1 MSNEETTMMRW
12 KAFTA
17 GLGLLLAALLPVQAT
32 DKPMEPKDYMAE
44 ASQGDAFEIKISEMA
59 LRTSE
64 NAAVKD
70 FATKM
75 VDAHKQSTEK
85 LKAAATEA
93 GMTDS
98 VTDTL
103 GVKQTA
109 AAGKLE
115 VLTGGAFDR
124 EFASIQVK
132 AHEEALKLHSNYAKN
147 GQSAPLKVFAGAVVP
162 TIQQHLKMARTLQA
176 SLNKK

>member
-1 MSNEETTMMRW
+1 MMRW

-17 GLGLLLAALLPVQAT
+17 GLGLLVIAALSAQAA
-32 DKPMEPKDYMAE
+32 DKPLEPKDYVTE
-44 ASQGDAFEIKISEMA
+44 ASRSDAFEIKISEMA

-75 VDAHKQSTEK
+75 IDAHTQSTEK
-85 LKAAATEA
+85 LKAAAAEA
-93 GMTDS
+93 GLADS

-103 GVKQTA
+103 GVKQMA

-132 AHEEALKLHSNYAKN
+132 AHEEALKLHSGYAKN
-147 GQSAPLKVFAGAVVP
+147 GQSTPLKTFAGAVVP
-162 TIQQHLKMARTLQA
+162 TIQQHLKMAKALQA
-176 SLNKK
+176 SLKKK

>member
-1 MSNEETTMMRW
+1 MMRW
-12 KAFTA
+12 KAFSA
-17 GLGLLLAALLPVQAT
+17 GLGLLVIAALPVQAA
-32 DKPMEPKDYMAE
+32 DKPLQPKDYVSE
-44 ASQGDAFEIKISEMA
+44 ASRGDAFEIKISEMA

-64 NAAVKD
+64 SAAVKD

-75 VDAHKQSTEK
+75 IDAHKGSTEK
-85 LKAAATEA
+85 LKAAAAEA
-93 GMTDS
+93 GVADS

-109 AAGKLE
+109 AVGKLE

-132 AHEEALKLHSNYAKN
+132 AHEEALKLHSGYAKN
-147 GQSAPLKVFAGAVVP
+147 GQSAPLKAFAGTVTP
-162 TIQQHLKMARTLQA
+162 TIQQHLKMAKALQA
-176 SLNKK
+176 SLKKK

>member
-1 MSNEETTMMRW
+1 MVRW

-17 GLGLLLAALLPVQAT
+17 GLGLLVIAALPVQAA
-32 DKPMEPKDYMAE
+32 DKPLEPKDYVTE
-44 ASQGDAFEIKISEMA
+44 ASQSDAFEIKISEMA

-75 VDAHKQSTEK
+75 IDAHKQSTEK
-85 LKAAATEA
+85 LKVAAAEA
-93 GMTDS
+93 GVADS

-109 AAGKLE
+109 AVGKLE

-132 AHEEALKLHSNYAKN
+132 AHEGALKLHSGYAKS
-147 GQSAPLKVFAGAVVP
+147 GQSAPLKAFPAAVTP
-162 TIQQHLKMARTLQA
+162 TIQQHLKMAKTLQA
-176 SLNKK
+176 FLKKK

>member
-1 MSNEETTMMRW
+1 MMRW

-17 GLGLLLAALLPVQAT
+17 GLGLLVIAALPAQAA
-32 DKPMEPKDYMAE
+32 DKPLEPKDYVTE
-44 ASQGDAFEIKISEMA
+44 ASQSDAFEIKISEMA

-75 VDAHKQSTEK
+75 IDAHTQSTEK
-85 LKAAATEA
+85 LKAAAAEA
-93 GMTDS
+93 GLADS

-132 AHEEALKLHSNYAKN
+132 AHEEALKLHSGYAKN
-147 GQSAPLKVFAGAVVP
+147 GQSAPLKTFAGAVVP
-162 TIQQHLKMARTLQA
+162 TIQQHLKMAKALQA
-176 SLNKK
+176 SLKKK

>member
-1 MSNEETTMMRW
+1 MMRW
-12 KAFTA
+12 KTFAA
-17 GLGLLLAALLPVQAT
+17 GLGLLVIAALPAQAA
-32 DKPMEPKDYMAE
+32 DKPMEPKDYVTD
-44 ASQGDAFEIKISEMA
+44 ASQSDAFEIKISEMA

-64 NAAVKD
+64 NAAVKE

-75 VDAHKQSTEK
+75 IEAHKQSTEK
-85 LKAAATEA
+85 LKAAAAEA
-93 GMTDS
+93 GLGDS

-109 AAGKLE
+109 AVGKLE

-132 AHEEALKLHSNYAKN
+132 AHEEALKLHSSYAKN
-147 GQSAPLKVFAGAVVP
+147 GGSAPLKAFAGAVVP
-162 TIQQHLKMARTLQA
+162 TIQQHLKMAKTLQA
-176 SLNKK
+176 SLKKK

>member
-1 MSNEETTMMRW
+1 MMRW
-12 KAFTA
+12 KTFAA
-17 GLGLLLAALLPVQAT
+17 GMGLLVIAALPVQAA
-32 DKPMEPKDYMAE
+32 DKPMEPKDYVTN
-44 ASQGDAFEIKISEMA
+44 ASQSDAFEIKIGEMA

-64 NAAVKD
+64 NAAVKE

-75 VDAHKQSTEK
+75 IDAHKQSTEK

-93 GMTDS
+93 GVADS

-132 AHEEALKLHSNYAKN
+132 AHEEALKLHTDYAKA
-147 GQSAPLKVFAGAVVP
+147 GQSAPLKTFAGAVVP
-162 TIQQHLKMARTLQA
+162 VIQEHLKMAKALQA
-176 SLNKK
+176 SLKKK